1 LVKRKQRQLLRSKLM
16 DVLGGVMSRKAMEWA
31 SLIDHLNWR
40 NKIAGNPTENP
51 ALTIVKRS
59 KFCIAQ
65 SAV

>member
-1 LVKRKQRQLLRSKLM
+1 M